1 MASVVLLIDDD
12 PILGPLTIELLQA
25 LGHQA
30 TWVET
35 YEGGIE
41 TLSGQH
47 DITIVLLD
55 LQLGTRRGEALVEQL
70 RSTGTKVPPLLIF
83 SAQPMTELRNAANT
97 IRASGILQKPC
108 NAAAID
114 SAIRAAVAA

>member
-12 PILGPLTIELLQA
+12 PILGPVTIELLHA
-25 LGHQA
+25 LGHRA
-30 TWVET
+30 TWVES
-35 YEGGIE
+35 YELGLD
-41 TLSGQH
+41 TLSNPH

-55 LQLGTRRGEALVEQL
+55 LQLGAQRGEALVEQL
-70 RSTGTKVPPLLIF
+70 RSKGMNVPPLLIF
-83 SAQPMTELRNAANT
+83 SAQPMTELRQAAST
-97 IRASGILQKPC
+97 VKASGILQKPC